1 MHLQI
6 NDLLCKLMGWFL
18 YGRDLRHKKVKCR
31 KMLIRLD
38 NLIASKIIFPIRYL
52 AARREF
58 NTLTINV
65 PQHIET
71 SQLLCSANQLIGFY
85 MMGTMG

>member
-65 PQHIET
+65 PQHY
-71 SQLLCSANQLIGFY
+71 SLLCSANQLIGFY
-85 MMGTMG
+85 IMGTMG

>member
-1 MHLQI
+1 
-6 NDLLCKLMGWFL
+6 
-18 YGRDLRHKKVKCR
+18 
-31 KMLIRLD
+31 MLIRLD
-38 NLIASKIIFPIRYL
+38 NLIASKIFFPVWYL

-65 PQHIET
+65 ET